1 MVKNPPA
8 NAGRPRFNPWVKIPW
23 RRKWQPTP
31 VFLPGKSRAKRSLA
45 GYSPRGCKRVRQ
57 DLATKQQRAGR
68 GQNSG
73 LLIPGYGSS
82 VCRWTAVMTA
92 HTINVLQ
99 VSNLYTKKRFKW
111 YVLYCV
117 YFTTH
122 IQKDNSS
129 NFQLFYEFYV
139 FLHFKCIELCTTS
152 LFESRFL
159 PQCSLWNS
167 SMSLYMIVPCFFNS
181 FKIFANI
188 SKPHSSVNRKK
199 TVKISV

>member
-1 MVKNPPA
+1 
-8 NAGRPRFNPWVKIPW
+8 
-23 RRKWQPTP
+23 
-31 VFLPGKSRAKRSLA
+31 
-45 GYSPRGCKRVRQ
+45 
-57 DLATKQQRAGR
+57 
-68 GQNSG
+68 
-73 LLIPGYGSS
+73 
-82 VCRWTAVMTA
+82 MTA

-139 FLHFKCIELCTTS
+139 FLHFKFIELCTTS

-159 PQCSLWNS
+159 PQCSL
-167 SMSLYMIVPCFFNS
+167 
-181 FKIFANI
+181 
-188 SKPHSSVNRKK
+188 
-199 TVKISV
+199 